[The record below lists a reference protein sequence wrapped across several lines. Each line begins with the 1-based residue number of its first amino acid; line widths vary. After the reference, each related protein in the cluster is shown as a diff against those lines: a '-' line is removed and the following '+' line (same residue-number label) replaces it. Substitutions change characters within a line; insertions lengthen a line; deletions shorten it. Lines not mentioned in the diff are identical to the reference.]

1 MTTPKPV
8 QGRAPSVSL
17 PLRYLVA
24 AAAAFVL
31 VALGVP
37 WLARELAGHY
47 YHPRVVALA
56 HTLTLGWITLTIMG
70 ASYQLIP
77 VVLERPLWSE
87 RLARWQFLVLAV
99 GMAGMVAHFYLA
111 TWPGLVMAAA
121 MVTLGITTHA
131 LNVGLSLRGLPR
143 WSFTARLV
151 AIALVGLA
159 LTALFG
165 LLLGADRIW
174 KFLPVA
180 FFPTLHAHFHL
191 ALLGWIAPM
200 VIGVA
205 ARVYPMFLLAPE
217 PHGWVG
223 RVQLWGL
230 AVGVPAVVLGLLAAP
245 SLLRPGAVMV
255 AAAVAGHAAWVVGI
269 VRSRKRPALD
279 WGLRFALTGTA
290 FLAPATLMGLGFA
303 FDLLSGPRAGLAY
316 AVVVLGGWISLTI
329 VGMMLKIVPFLVWY
343 RLYAPRAG
351 RAPVPTLAQLSWPG
365 AEGLAYALLG
375 GGIPVLAIAARAGD
389 PVWIGAAGGLVALGA
404 LSFGAALVR
413 ILRYLAPRSMR
424 CESATPLGARAR

>member
-1 MTTPKPV
+1 
-8 QGRAPSVSL
+8 
-17 PLRYLVA
+17 
-24 AAAAFVL
+24 
-31 VALGVP
+31 
-37 WLARELAGHY
+37 
-47 YHPRVVALA
+47 
-56 HTLTLGWITLTIMG
+56 
-70 ASYQLIP
+70 
-77 VVLERPLWSE
+77 
-87 RLARWQFLVLAV
+87 
-99 GMAGMVAHFYLA
+99 
-111 TWPGLVMAAA
+111 
-121 MVTLGITTHA
+121 
-131 LNVGLSLRGLPR
+131 VGLSLRGLPR

-174 KFLPVA
+174 KFLPAA

-217 PHGWVG
+217 PDGWVG

-316 AVVVLGGWISLTI
+316 AVLVLGGWISLTI

-343 RLYAPRAG
+343 RVYAPRAG
-351 RAPVPTLAQLSWPG
+351 RAPVPTLAQLSWPR

-375 GGIPVLAIAARAGD
+375 GGIPVLAIAAGAGD

-413 ILRYLAPRSMR
+413 ILHYLAPRSMR
-424 CESATPLGARAR
+424 CAGATPLGARAQ